1 MQIAEA
7 RALDCAY
14 FDANRCRSCT
24 LLPTPYALQLTEQQA
39 RIEALLP
46 TMAWDA
52 PHASAVGG
60 FRNKA
65 KMVVAGTVAAPTL
78 GILAPDGSGI
88 DLQACPLHEQP
99 LVAAMPTL
107 EAFVREARITPYDV
121 PSRRGELKHLI
132 LTASP
137 DGELAL
143 RLVLRSSEALPRIR
157 KHLDLLASLPF
168 TSVSANLQ
176 PEHKAVLEGEEEL
189 LLAGSGV
196 LVMRVNDI
204 GLRLRPRSF
213 FQTNTAV
220 AAALYRQASGWID
233 EADPESV
240 LDLYCGVGG
249 FALHAARA
257 GRRVAGVEVTAEA
270 IDAARETAAELRVD
284 ASFAVGDA
292 TGVDLEGARAPELV
306 VVNPPRRGIGSLA
319 ARLEASAVERLVY
332 SSCNPATLARDLA
345 AMPSLRPV
353 RGRVFDM
360 FPHTEH
366 AEVLVE
372 LARRRGALAGRTGT
386 PGLAM
391 PRL

>member
-1 MQIAEA
+1 MLSSESV
-7 RALDCAY
+7 ALDCAY
-14 FDANRCRSCT
+14 FDTWRCRSCT
-24 LLPTPYALQLTEQQA
+24 LLATPYDEQLAEQQA

-46 TMAWDA
+46 PMPWAP

-65 KMVVAGTVAAPTL
+65 KMAVAGTAEAPTL

-99 LVAAMPTL
+99 IVDAMPAL
-107 EAFVREARITPYDV
+107 EQLVRDARLTPYDV

-143 RLVLRSSEALPRIR
+143 RIVLRSSESLPRIR
-157 KHLDLLASLPF
+157 KHLGLLDHLPLASV
-168 TSVSANLQ
+168 SVNLQ
-176 PEHKAVLEGEEEL
+176 PEHKAVLEGAQEL
-189 LLAGSGV
+189 LLAGAGV
-196 LVMRVNDI
+196 IVMRVNGI

-220 AAALYRQASGWID
+220 ASALYRQATAWID
-233 EADPESV
+233 EADPATM

-257 GRRVAGVEVTAEA
+257 GRSVAGVEVTAEA
-270 IDAARETAAELRVD
+270 IDAARETAAAMGAD

-292 TGVDLEGARAPELV
+292 ASVALEGAGAPQLV
-306 VVNPPRRGIGSLA
+306 VVNPPRRGIGELA
-319 ARLEASAVERLVY
+319 ARLDASDVERVVY
-332 SSCNPATLARDLA
+332 SSCNPVTLARDLA
-345 AMPSLRPV
+345 AMPGLAPV
-353 RGRVFDM
+353 RARVFDM

-366 AEVLVE
+366 GEVLVE
-372 LARRRGALAGRTGT
+372 LVRR
-386 PGLAM
+386 
-391 PRL
+391 

>member
-1 MQIAEA
+1 MQIVEQ
-7 RALDCAY
+7 RDLDCAY
-14 FDANRCRSCT
+14 FDAWRCRSCT
-24 LLPTPYALQLTEQQA
+24 LLETPYARQLAEQQA

-46 TMAWDA
+46 EMAWDA

-65 KMVVAGTVAAPTL
+65 KMAVAGTLDAPTI
-78 GILAPDGSGI
+78 GILAADGTGI

-99 LVAAMPTL
+99 IVDAMPAL
-107 EAFVREARITPYDV
+107 ERLVRDARLTPYDV

-132 LTASP
+132 LTSSP

-143 RLVLRSSEALPRIR
+143 RIVLRSSEALPRIR
-157 KHLDLLASLPF
+157 KHLGLLDALPLA
-168 TSVSANLQ
+168 SVSANLQ
-176 PEHKAVLEGEEEL
+176 PEHKAVLEGDEEL
-189 LLAGSGV
+189 PLAGSGV
-196 LVMRVNDI
+196 LVMRVNGI

-220 AAALYRQASGWID
+220 ASALYRQATAWID
-233 EADPESV
+233 EAGPASL

-249 FALHAARA
+249 FALHAARP
-257 GRRVAGVEVTAEA
+257 GRRVAGVEVTASGVQ
-270 IDAARETAAELRVD
+270 AARETAAELGAD

-292 TGVDLEGARAPELV
+292 GSVDLEGAQAPELV

-319 ARLEASAVERLVY
+319 ARLDASAVDRVVY
-332 SSCNPATLARDLA
+332 SSCNPATLAKDLA
-345 AMPSLRPV
+345 AMPGFRPR

-372 LARRRGALAGRTGT
+372 LARR
-386 PGLAM
+386 
-391 PRL
+391 